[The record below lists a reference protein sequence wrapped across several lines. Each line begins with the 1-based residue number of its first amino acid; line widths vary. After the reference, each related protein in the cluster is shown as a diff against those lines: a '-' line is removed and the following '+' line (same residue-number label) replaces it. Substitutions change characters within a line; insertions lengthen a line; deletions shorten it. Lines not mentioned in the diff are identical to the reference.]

1 MLALA
6 DRWWVP
12 TLRGVAAIAFGLL
25 AIVWPGL
32 ALMTLVVLFGIYAL
46 ADGVIALVGLGQRT
60 QRGPRAVPWGLQ
72 LLVGVVGVIA
82 GIATFVYP
90 GITSIVLLTFIAAY
104 AIVVGV
110 SQVVAAVR
118 QRDQSGAFALGA
130 AGVLMTLFGVLVA
143 ARPAVGA
150 VTIAWLIGIFAIATG
165 VALLTMGLML
175 RQVKTAEPRLVA
187 TMIPEE
193 ERARVER

>member
-32 ALMTLVVLFGIYAL
+32 ALLTLVVLFGVFAL
-46 ADGVIALVGLGQRT
+46 ADGLIALLGLGKT
-60 QRGPRAVPWGLQ
+60 QTGARATPWWLQ
-72 LLVGVVGVIA
+72 MLVGIA
-82 GIATFVYP
+82 GVLAGVATFLYP
-90 GITSIVLLTFIAAY
+90 GITSVVLLTFIAAY
-104 AIVVGV
+104 AIVVGIA
-110 SQVVAAVR
+110 QIVAAVR
-118 QRDQSGAFALGA
+118 QRKQSGAFALGA
-130 AGVLMTLFGVLVA
+130 AGVLMTLFGVLVV
-143 ARPAVGA
+143 ARPAIGA
-150 VTIAWLIGIFAIATG
+150 VTIAWLIGIFAIASG

-175 RQVKTAEPRLVA
+175 RQAKPGEARLVA

-193 ERARVER
+193 ERARIER

>member
-32 ALMTLVVLFGIYAL
+32 ALMTLVVLFGVYAL
-46 ADGVIALVGLGQRT
+46 ADGLIALLGLGQT
-60 QRGPRAVPWGLQ
+60 QTGARATPWWLQ
-72 LLVGVVGVIA
+72 MLVGIA
-82 GIATFVYP
+82 GVLAGVATFFYP
-90 GITSIVLLTFIAAY
+90 GITSVVLLSFIAAY
-104 AIVVGV
+104 AIVVGIA
-110 SQVVAAVR
+110 QIVAAVR
-118 QRDQSGAFALGA
+118 QRNQSGAFALGA

-175 RQVKTAEPRLVA
+175 RQVKPGEARLVS

-193 ERARVER
+193 ERARIER

>member
-32 ALMTLVVLFGIYAL
+32 ALMTLVVLFGLYAL
-46 ADGVIALVGLGQRT
+46 ADGVIALAGLGRT

-90 GITSIVLLTFIAAY
+90 GITSLVLLTFIAAY

-130 AGVLMTLFGVLVA
+130 AGVLMTLFGILVA

-175 RQVKTAEPRLVA
+175 RQVKTTEPRLVA

>member
-25 AIVWPGL
+25 AIVWPSV
-32 ALMTLVVLFGIYAL
+32 ALMTLVVLFGLYAL
-46 ADGVIALVGLGQRT
+46 ADGVIALVGLGQT

-72 LLVGVVGVIA
+72 LLVGVA
-82 GIATFVYP
+82 GILAGVATFVYP
-90 GITSIVLLTFIAAY
+90 GITSVVLLTFIAAY
-104 AIVVGV
+104 AIVAGI
-110 SQVVAAVR
+110 SQLVAAIR

-143 ARPAVGA
+143 ARPAIGA
-150 VTIAWLIGIFAIATG
+150 VTIAWLIGIFAIAAG

-193 ERARVER
+193 ERARIER